1 MDIGLLAPRSSW
13 YGMFL
18 FISTIIFSIEY
29 VLRLWSC
36 VEDERYHGAI
46 LGRYES
52 TALEWCVLMKG

>member
-1 MDIGLLAPRSSW
+1 MWLAPRSTW

-18 FISTIIFSIEY
+18 FTSTIIFSIEY

-46 LGRYES
+46 MGRY
-52 TALEWCVLMKG
+52 